1 MIKNIKHE
9 LKDRCGKF
17 PDEVVN
23 LFDLSILKRRMVK
36 LSISK
41 VVQTQNYI
49 KFDFDQSNLSSL
61 IFQKLIDLSSKES
74 ELILIKPDNK
84 VWLIHKNNDV
94 LKTVKNF
101 IDELS

>member
-1 MIKNIKHE
+1 M
-9 LKDRCGKF
+9 KDRCGKF

-23 LFDLSILKRRMVK
+23 LFDLSILKRRMLK

-49 KFDFDQSNLSSL
+49 KFDFDQSNLSSV

-74 ELILIKPDNK
+74 ELILIK
-84 VWLIHKNNDV
+84 
-94 LKTVKNF
+94 LKIKYETKT
-101 IDELS
+101 